1 MLPEGPPYGT
11 QVISGV
17 LVVDK
22 PAGITSHDVVAVARR
37 ALGERSIGHTG
48 TLDPLATG
56 VLPLACGKATRLV
69 RFLSASDK
77 DYDATIRFGV
87 TTDTYDIT
95 GTRTAEGPA
104 RPTRAAVEA
113 ALAALSGTY
122 DQMPPPYSAKKV
134 AGRRAYAMARRDE
147 PVVLRAVPVRVT
159 RAALLAFDGDT
170 ATVTITCSSG
180 FYVRSFAHEM
190 GRMVGT
196 GACLDALRR
205 TRSGVFTLAA
215 AVPFERLVAPAG
227 PQQTERIHPL
237 TASLLRPEALL
248 PEFPSVR
255 LTAEGLAWVSHGR
268 DLGPAQWQDA
278 AQPDEA
284 ARQGESGAAGEEGA
298 GERGGAER
306 PRWVQLLDAD
316 GALVALASPG
326 TTQGALHP
334 SVVLI

>member
-1 MLPEGPPYGT
+1 MT
-11 QVISGV
+11 GV

-22 PAGITSHDVVAVARR
+22 PSGITSHDVVAVARR

-48 TLDPLATG
+48 TLDPMATG
-56 VLPLACGKATRLV
+56 VLPLACGKATRLA
-69 RFLSASDK
+69 RFLSASTK

-113 ALAALSGTY
+113 ALAALSGAY

-134 AGRRAYAMARRDE
+134 AGRRAYTMARRDE

-170 ATVTITCSSG
+170 AAVTITCSSG
-180 FYVRSFAHEM
+180 FYVRSFAHEL

-205 TRSGVFTLAA
+205 TRSGDFTLAA
-215 AVPFERLVAPAG
+215 AVPFDLLAAPPGPPQPERLH
-227 PQQTERIHPL
+227 QL
-237 TASLLRPEALL
+237 TAFLLRPEALL
-248 PEFPSVR
+248 PELPSVR
-255 LTAEGLAWVSHGR
+255 LTAEGVAWASHGR
-268 DLGPAQWQDA
+268 DLGPAQWLDRA
-278 AQPDEA
+278 RLDET
-284 ARQGESGAAGEEGA
+284 AAGREASEKE
-298 GERGGAER
+298 ERGASERETPGTAETK
-306 PRWVQLLDAD
+306 RWVRLLDAH
-316 GALVALASPG
+316 GALVAVASPG
-326 TTQGALHP
+326 ATEGALHP